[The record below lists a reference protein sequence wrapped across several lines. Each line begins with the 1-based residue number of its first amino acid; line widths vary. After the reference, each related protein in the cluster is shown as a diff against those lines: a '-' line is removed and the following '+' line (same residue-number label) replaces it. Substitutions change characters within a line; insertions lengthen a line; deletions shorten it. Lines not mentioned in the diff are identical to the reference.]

1 MTDDQLTQFMK
12 KHRDSTGIYSLPVDG
27 WEKLSKDER
36 ERLASRLKS
45 KGRVISLHS
54 EPSSQP
60 LDLDDL
66 DARLRQVPPNEQNE
80 RWKDFRKWQKDNRGL
95 EDENDTYDAHVK
107 EATFWAKRIKLD
119 WARADFEDKL
129 KRNPLCLEAEW
140 RYEMKARNR
149 QRLRCRERDC
159 NGFADYFEA
168 VKRRLASH
176 GMARPFE
183 FKEDPTQQ
191 DQLTTWI
198 EYLGYE
204 YWCLDEHAGD
214 MERLAPK
221 HDEAWKRLVDAKI
234 VGPHE
239 TIDDIRSMRGS
250 LQRENDAQQAHT
262 EVRTAKA
269 EAQRV
274 FDLTQESPERF
285 LIPEKQRV
293 EMLNKVS
300 RDVERAERRH
310 KRVKVRNDKV
320 SAFVSG
326 THEYAR
332 AKMKWTCH
340 SLYVQWVL
348 KQLPLVEAEMAQAEA
363 EKSHASQNRGKK
375 RMLSPQEKSPAG
387 PSQKRQKMAQGSLSP
402 ADGNLNKPAEGTAQ
416 RKEKAQS
423 SRPTKAAR
431 KRSCRSADA
440 SSLPPGGLRRS
451 ARIAARQPPAQ
462 PEPRQLRPRPTKKP
476 TRKSETS
483 TGVKGKKG
491 GGVGKKKSGIKTR
504 SKTSRR

>member
-1 MTDDQLTQFMK
+1 ML
-12 KHRDSTGIYSLPVDG
+12 
-27 WEKLSKDER
+27 EKPEEYR
-36 ERLASRLKS
+36 EL
-45 KGRVISLHS
+45 I
-54 EPSSQP
+54 QP
-60 LDLDDL
+60 LQKYPGDNQPFDIFL
-66 DARLRQVPPNEQNE
+66 EQNE

-159 NGFADYFEA
+159 NGSADYFEA

-176 GMARPFE
+176 DITRPFE
-183 FKEDPTQQ
+183 LKEDPTQQ

-204 YWCLDEHAGD
+204 YWYLDEHAGD

-234 VGPHE
+234 VEPHE

-250 LQRENDAQQAHT
+250 LQRENDAQQAHI
-262 EVRTAKA
+262 EVRIAKA

-320 SAFVSG
+320 STFVSG

-340 SLYVQWVL
+340 SLYVLWVL

-363 EKSHASQNRGKK
+363 EKSRASQNRGKK

-416 RKEKAQS
+416 GKEKAQS

-431 KRSCRSADA
+431 KCSCRSADA
-440 SSLPPGGLRRS
+440 SSLPPSELRRS
-451 ARIAARQPPAQ
+451 ARIAAHQPPAQ
-462 PEPRQLRPRPTKKP
+462 PEPRQLRPRPTKRP
-476 TRKSETS
+476 TRKLETS

-491 GGVGKKKSGIKTR
+491 GRVGKKKSGTKTR